1 MTTGDEQSLGLARF
15 LLWLSAIGV
24 AVYSALYIGGLRLSQ
39 GVPDCG
45 RQLQVAQLPSSLWT
59 AIAAG
64 LGALGIGRKRRWG
77 LFMAIAAASA
87 ALYIGLLDITF
98 DLRNSVYLMPWR
110 DLAPELFANAVCTL
124 LPLYLFLVVLRAP
137 AWE

>member
-1 MTTGDEQSLGLARF
+1 MADGDQSLGVVRAI
-15 LLWLSAIGV
+15 LWISAAGV
-24 AVYSALYIGGLRLSQ
+24 VVYSVAYIGGLRLSQ

-59 AIAAG
+59 AMAAA
-64 LGALGIGRKRRWG
+64 LGAWGIGRRRRWG
-77 LFMAIAAASA
+77 LLMAMAAASA
-87 ALYIGLLDITF
+87 SLYIGLLDITF
-98 DLRNSVYLMPWR
+98 DVRNDIYRMPWR

-124 LPLYLFLVVLRAP
+124 LPLYLIQAVLRAP

>member
-1 MTTGDEQSLGLARF
+1 MTDTDRSLTGARV
-15 LLWLSAIGV
+15 LLWLSAIGGV
-24 AVYSALYIGGLRLSQ
+24 VYSAAYLGGLRLSQ
-39 GVPDCG
+39 NVPECG

-59 AIAAG
+59 AAAAA
-64 LGALGIGRKRRWG
+64 LGALGIGRQRRWG

-98 DLRNSVYLMPWR
+98 DARNAVYRMPWP
-110 DLAPELFANAVCTL
+110 DLAPELFANAVCTC
-124 LPLYLFLVVLRAP
+124 LPLYIFVTVFRAP

>member
-1 MTTGDEQSLGLARF
+1 MSREEESLGLVRA
-15 LLWLSAIGV
+15 LLWFSAIGTV
-24 AVYSALYIGGLRLSQ
+24 AYAAAYIGGLRLSH

-59 AIAAG
+59 ATAAG

-77 LFMAIAAASA
+77 LFMGIAAASA

-98 DLRNSVYLMPWR
+98 DVRNDVYQMPWP

-124 LPLYLFLVVLRAP
+124 LPLYLFLTILRAP

>member
-1 MTTGDEQSLGLARF
+1 MTGGDRSLGVARV
-15 LLWLSAIGV
+15 LLWASAIGV
-24 AVYSALYIGGLRLSQ
+24 VAYSVAYIGGLRLSQ

-64 LGALGIGRKRRWG
+64 LGAFGIGRKRRWG
-77 LFMAIAAASA
+77 LLMAMAAAGA

-98 DLRNSVYLMPWR
+98 DVRNDVYRMPWR

-124 LPLYLFLVVLRAP
+124 LPLYLIVAVLRAP

>member
-1 MTTGDEQSLGLARF
+1 MAAGDQSLGVARL

-24 AVYSALYIGGLRLSQ
+24 VVYSVAYIGGLRLSQ

-45 RQLQVAQLPSSLWT
+45 RQLQIAQLPSSLWT
-59 AIAAG
+59 ATAAA

-98 DLRNSVYLMPWR
+98 DVRNDIYRMPWR

-124 LPLYLFLVVLRAP
+124 LPLYLFVAVLRAP

>member
-1 MTTGDEQSLGLARF
+1 MNREEQSLGLARAV
-15 LLWLSAIGV
+15 LWLSAIGT
-24 AVYSALYIGGLRLSQ
+24 AAYAAAYIGGLRLSQ

-45 RQLQVAQLPSSLWT
+45 RALQVAQLPSSLWT

-64 LGALGIGRKRRWG
+64 LGALGIGRKCRWG

-98 DLRNSVYLMPWR
+98 DVQNGVYRMPWR
-110 DLAPELFANAVCTL
+110 DLVPELFANLVCTI
-124 LPLYLFLVVLRAP
+124 LPLYLFSVVLRAP

>member
-1 MTTGDEQSLGLARF
+1 MSGRDTSLRLART
-15 LLWLSAIGV
+15 LLWLSAVGT
-24 AVYSALYIGGLRLSQ
+24 AVYAAAYIGGLRLSQ

-59 AIAAG
+59 ATAAG
-64 LGALGIGRKRRWG
+64 LGAWGIGRQRRWG

-98 DLRNSVYLMPWR
+98 NVRNDVYQMPWP
-110 DLAPELFANAVCTL
+110 DLAPELFANAVCTV
-124 LPLYLFLVVLRAP
+124 LPAYVFVAVLRAP

>member
-1 MTTGDEQSLGLARF
+1 MTSGQQSLRVART

-24 AVYSALYIGGLRLSQ
+24 AVYSAAYIGGLRLSQ

-45 RQLQVAQLPSSLWT
+45 RQLQVAQLPSSVWT
-59 AIAAG
+59 ALAAG
-64 LGALGIGRKRRWG
+64 LGAVGIGRRRRWG

-98 DLRNSVYLMPWR
+98 DVRNDVYQMPWP
-110 DLAPELFANAVCTL
+110 DLIPELFANAVCTL
-124 LPLYLFLVVLRAP
+124 LPLYLFFVVLRAP

>member
-1 MTTGDEQSLGLARF
+1 MSREEQALRLARA
-15 LLWLSAIGV
+15 LLWLSAIGT
-24 AVYSALYIGGLRLSQ
+24 AAYSAAYIGGLRLSQ
-39 GVPDCG
+39 GVPECG

-59 AIAAG
+59 ATAAA

-87 ALYIGLLDITF
+87 AFYIGLLDITF
-98 DLRNSVYLMPWR
+98 DVRNDVYQMPWP
-110 DLAPELFANAVCTL
+110 DLAPELFANTVCTL
-124 LPLYLFLVVLRAP
+124 LPLYVFITVLRAP

>member
-1 MTTGDEQSLGLARF
+1 MASGQQSLRVART

-24 AVYSALYIGGLRLSQ
+24 AVYSAAYIGGLRLSQ

-45 RQLQVAQLPSSLWT
+45 RQLQVAQLPSSVWT
-59 AIAAG
+59 ALAAG
-64 LGALGIGRKRRWG
+64 LGAVGIGRRRRWG

-98 DLRNSVYLMPWR
+98 DVRNDVYQMPWP
-110 DLAPELFANAVCTL
+110 DLIPELFANAVCTL
-124 LPLYLFLVVLRAP
+124 LPLYLFFVVLRAP

>member
-1 MTTGDEQSLGLARF
+1 MGRREPSLRLVRV
-15 LLWLSAIGV
+15 LLWFSAIGTLT
-24 AVYSALYIGGLRLSQ
+24 YSAAYIGGLRLSQ

-45 RQLQVAQLPSSLWT
+45 RQLQIAQLPSSLWT
-59 AIAAG
+59 ATAAG

-77 LFMAIAAASA
+77 LLMAIAAASA

-98 DLRNSVYLMPWR
+98 DVRNNVYQMPWR
-110 DLAPELFANAVCTL
+110 DLAPELFANVVCTL
-124 LPLYLFLVVLRAP
+124 LPLYVFVTILRAP